1 MVDVDQQYGQQEK
14 HGGNYVR
21 NFMGFF
27 ALLAIYEAFRR
38 KKWRSFT
45 IIGAFAVSYL
55 GVISLTGFSNSE
67 RFLLPALPCLIMMWA
82 YGISTLR
89 KETYKLLI
97 PWSFIV
103 LAMEIGWA
111 FFKLGSRSL
120 F

>member
-1 MVDVDQQYGQQEK
+1 
-14 HGGNYVR
+14 
-21 NFMGFF
+21 
-27 ALLAIYEAFRR
+27 
-38 KKWRSFT
+38 
-45 IIGAFAVSYL
+45 
-55 GVISLTGFSNSE
+55 
-67 RFLLPALPCLIMMWA
+67 MMWA

-111 FFKLGSRSL
+111 YFKLGSRGL